1 MRGLLLM
8 SITGAA
14 LYGLLMLTNHFLT
27 QEKPEFTISA
37 DDHAA
42 GANRT
47 LRSWGTSLPALVVEP
62 QQRLAEQSPVGSN
75 QAAVPDVEAMEPK
88 LADAKTSLT
97 LNAMNLPIETART
110 KPSAPKP
117 IRLSSKQRIEIAR
130 TKPNAT
136 KPIRLTSKQRSRS
149 AKFAS
154 QVADESVAE
163 RELRRDRRAVRGRPF
178 GLFGRRFASRGATW

>member
-14 LYGLLMLTNHFLT
+14 LYGLLMLTS
-27 QEKPEFTISA
+27 QEKPEFTIYA
-37 DDHAA
+37 NDHAA

-62 QQRLAEQSPVGSN
+62 QQRLADQSPVGGN
-75 QAAVPDVEAMEPK
+75 QAAVPDVEAMEPQ
-88 LADAKTSLT
+88 LADAKASLT
-97 LNAMNLPIETART
+97 LNAINLPIETALK
-110 KPSAPKP
+110 KPNAPKP
-117 IRLSSKQRIEIAR
+117 IRLS
-130 TKPNAT
+130 
-136 KPIRLTSKQRSRS
+136 SKQRSRS

-154 QVADESVAE
+154 QVADKLAS
-163 RELRRDRRAVRGRPF
+163 RELRRDRRADRGRRF

>member
-1 MRGLLLM
+1 MRGLLLL

-14 LYGLLMLTNHFLT
+14 LYGLLMLTNHL
-27 QEKPEFTISA
+27 QPREKPEFTISA
-37 DDHAA
+37 NDHAA

-47 LRSWGTSLPALVVEP
+47 LRSWGSSLPALVVEP

-117 IRLSSKQRIEIAR
+117 TRLS
-130 TKPNAT
+130 
-136 KPIRLTSKQRSRS
+136 SKQRSRS
-149 AKFAS
+149 AKFVS
-154 QVADESVAE
+154 QVTDKSVAS
-163 RELRRDRRAVRGRPF
+163 RELRRDRRADRGRRF

>member
-27 QEKPEFTISA
+27 QEKPEFTIA
-37 DDHAA
+37 ANDHAA
-42 GANRT
+42 GENRT

-75 QAAVPDVEAMEPK
+75 QAAVADVEAMEPK

-110 KPSAPKP
+110 KPNATKP
-117 IRLSSKQRIEIAR
+117 IRLSSKQR
-130 TKPNAT
+130 
-136 KPIRLTSKQRSRS
+136 SRS
-149 AKFAS
+149 AKFVS
-154 QVADESVAE
+154 QVADKSVAS
-163 RELRRDRRAVRGRPF
+163 RELRRDRRADRGRRF

>member
-14 LYGLLMLTNHFLT
+14 LYGLLMLTNHFLLP

-37 DDHAA
+37 NDHAA
-42 GANRT
+42 GAIRT
-47 LRSWGTSLPALVVEP
+47 LRSWGSSLPALVVEQ
-62 QQRLAEQSPVGSN
+62 QQRLAEQSPVGGN

-97 LNAMNLPIETART
+97 LNAMNLPIETA
-110 KPSAPKP
+110 
-117 IRLSSKQRIEIAR
+117 L

-136 KPIRLTSKQRSRS
+136 KPIRLSSKQRSRS

-154 QVADESVAE
+154 QVADKSVAS
-163 RELRRDRRAVRGRPF
+163 RELRRDRRADRGRRF

>member
-1 MRGLLLM
+1 M

-27 QEKPEFTISA
+27 QHQPEFTIA
-37 DDHAA
+37 ANDHAA
-42 GANRT
+42 GENRT

-62 QQRLAEQSPVGSN
+62 QQRLADQSPVGGN

-110 KPSAPKP
+110 KPSAPK
-117 IRLSSKQRIEIAR
+117 RLS
-130 TKPNAT
+130 
-136 KPIRLTSKQRSRS
+136 SKQRSRS

-154 QVADESVAE
+154 QVADKSVAK
-163 RELRRDRRAVRGRPF
+163 RELQRDRRADRGRRF

>member
-14 LYGLLMLTNHFLT
+14 LYGLLMLTNHFLP
-27 QEKPEFTISA
+27 QEKPAFTISA
-37 DDHAA
+37 NDHAP

-47 LRSWGTSLPALVVEP
+47 LRSWGSSLPALVVEP

-110 KPSAPKP
+110 KPSAP
-117 IRLSSKQRIEIAR
+117 IRLS
-130 TKPNAT
+130 
-136 KPIRLTSKQRSRS
+136 SKQRSRS

-154 QVADESVAE
+154 QVADKSVAK
-163 RELRRDRRAVRGRPF
+163 RELQRDRRADRGRRF

>member
-14 LYGLLMLTNHFLT
+14 LYGLLVLTNHFLT
-27 QEKPEFTISA
+27 QEKPEFTLSA
-37 DDHAA
+37 NDHAA
-42 GANRT
+42 GADRT

-62 QQRLAEQSPVGSN
+62 QQRLAEQSPVGGN
-75 QAAVPDVEAMEPK
+75 QAAVPDAEAIEPK
-88 LADAKTSLT
+88 LADANTSLA
-97 LNAMNLPIETART
+97 LNATNLPIETALT

-117 IRLSSKQRIEIAR
+117 MRLSSKKR
-130 TKPNAT
+130 N
-136 KPIRLTSKQRSRS
+136 RS

-154 QVADESVAE
+154 QGADKSVAS
-163 RELRRDRRAVRGRPF
+163 RELRRDRRADRGRRF